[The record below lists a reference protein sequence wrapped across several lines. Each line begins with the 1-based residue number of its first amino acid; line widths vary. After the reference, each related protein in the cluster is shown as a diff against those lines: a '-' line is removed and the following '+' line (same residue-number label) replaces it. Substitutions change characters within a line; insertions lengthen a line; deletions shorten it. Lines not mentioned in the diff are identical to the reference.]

1 MPVLGGG
8 HQRREGDVVLDL
20 NDFRY
25 FVGVV
30 DSGGLTAASRTMNIP
45 KSTLGHR
52 LQQLEAS
59 LGVRLMNRTSR
70 SQSTTEAGAL
80 FYRHA
85 VDMLHHADMAENL
98 VRQRLAEPSGLI
110 KYSTAIGTSLFALR
124 FIVPAFVRD
133 HPKIKIIQHISDEQI
148 DIVGG
153 SYDLAIR
160 AHSGPLSDSGL
171 VQRVL
176 ARGPW
181 LLFASPSYLQ
191 LRGQPHTPED
201 LSSHDLIMMLSPG
214 HAPTWRLSHSMI
226 GERVFSVDPR
236 IAGNDLVMLK
246 QAALDGIGIAAL
258 PEFICRSDVQ
268 DGTLVRVLPGWRA
281 GEASI
286 TAVLPFRDGVLPSVR
301 SFLDYLAKELPKVL
315 GPADNG

>member
-1 MPVLGGG
+1 M
-8 HQRREGDVVLDL
+8 LDL

-25 FVGVV
+25 FVRVV
-30 DSGGLTAASRTMNIP
+30 DGGGLTAASRAMNVP

-52 LQQLEAS
+52 LQQLETS
-59 LGVRLMNRTSR
+59 LGVRLINRTSR
-70 SQSTTEAGAL
+70 SQSVTDAGAL

-85 VDMLHHADMAENL
+85 IDMLHHADLAENL
-98 VRQRLAEPSGLI
+98 VRQRLTEPSGLI
-110 KYSTAIGTSLFALR
+110 KYTTAVATSLFALR
-124 FIVPAFVRD
+124 LIVPAFVRD
-133 HPKIKIIQHISDEQI
+133 HPKIKMVQHISDEQI

-160 AHSGPLSDSGL
+160 AHGGPLSDSGL

-181 LLFASPSYLQ
+181 LLFASPAYLQ

-201 LSSHDLIMMLSPG
+201 LSDHDLIMMLSPG
-214 HAPTWRLSHSMI
+214 HSPTWRLLHAEM
-226 GERVFSVDPR
+226 GERAFPVDPR

-246 QAALDGIGIAAL
+246 QVALDGIGIAAL
-258 PEFICRSDVQ
+258 PAFICHIDER
-268 DGTLVRVLPGWRA
+268 DGTLVQVLPGWRA

-301 SFLDYLAKELPKVL
+301 VFLDHLARELPKVL
-315 GPADNG
+315 GPVDRR